1 MPSEKELFGQLKS
14 LKKIEPRQDW
24 KQSGRELLLS
34 QIKSQRQKLEPRLSV
49 SSIIFIEFKKLTAF
63 TLRPAGVVIVI
74 STLAMGSGIV
84 TVNAAFSSLPGDTLY
99 PVKITAERVQ
109 LSLKLDEKDKMTME
123 MELAGKRIEEL
134 KKVKNSNESSA
145 RDAKIKIPLQRFTEE
160 LGSINNR
167 LDNLK
172 KTGNAADVVNLA
184 VIVDDMTESYT
195 SALEATKKEMPSS
208 TKDTIKEALA
218 ASEKTNNNAVSI
230 IIDNHNQANNKDA
243 KDDLVKKVEDRINKT
258 DERVKQLQIQEK
270 INTTDIKEASIKSD
284 EIKKTLDEARVL
296 LESGNLSSAFDKV
309 KESNELA
316 RTAEDI
322 NDDKAE
328 ATAASASSDVAAGA
342 ANTNSTNTNSEQPSQ
357 VEGGAMVNEN
367 VNVSGSLLYEESK

>member
-1 MPSEKELFGQLKS
+1 M
-14 LKKIEPRQDW
+14 
-24 KQSGRELLLS
+24 
-34 QIKSQRQKLEPRLSV
+34 
-49 SSIIFIEFKKLTAF
+49 
-63 TLRPAGVVIVI
+63 
-74 STLAMGSGIV
+74 
-84 TVNAAFSSLPGDTLY
+84 
-99 PVKITAERVQ
+99 
-109 LSLKLDEKDKMTME
+109 
-123 MELAGKRIEEL
+123 
-134 KKVKNSNESSA
+134 
-145 RDAKIKIPLQRFTEE
+145 
-160 LGSINNR
+160 
-167 LDNLK
+167 
-172 KTGNAADVVNLA
+172 
-184 VIVDDMTESYT
+184 
-195 SALEATKKEMPSS
+195 
-208 TKDTIKEALA
+208 
-218 ASEKTNNNAVSI
+218 SI